1 MMAILQLE
9 HDPPA
14 LGSEDS
20 CNRKIKLDDVPIDWG
35 LIRPDIVRKIIPD
48 DVLLAAVV
56 IGNTALLPN
65 TIGFIFW
72 ILHQ

>member
-1 MMAILQLE
+1 
-9 HDPPA
+9 
-14 LGSEDS
+14 
-20 CNRKIKLDDVPIDWG
+20 

-65 TIGFIFW
+65 TIGFIF
-72 ILHQ
+72 